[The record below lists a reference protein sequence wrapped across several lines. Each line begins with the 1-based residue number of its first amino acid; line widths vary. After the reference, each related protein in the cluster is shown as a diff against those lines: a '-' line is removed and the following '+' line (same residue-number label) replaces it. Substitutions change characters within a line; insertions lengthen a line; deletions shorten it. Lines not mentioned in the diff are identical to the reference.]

1 MQDCTPRDP
10 RALLTRQYLP
20 LLLPCQRLPPPPW
33 GPSLSRAQALDAQSL
48 MAPSLSLGL
57 SALPL
62 VTRTCSMLSTSVA
75 RGTLATPYVP

>member
-10 RALLTRQYLP
+10 RAFLTRQYLP
-20 LLLPCQRLPPPPW
+20 LLLPCQRLPP
-33 GPSLSRAQALDAQSL
+33 
-48 MAPSLSLGL
+48 SLSLGL

-62 VTRTCSMLSTSVA
+62 VTRTYSMLSTSVA